1 MESIDQLAKKA
12 TCLRPQDRIL
22 LIEAILASLD
32 KPDREIEKRW
42 IDESEARYDA
52 YKRGDLESVEWSDV
66 RTVAHMHRDP
76 EQFKDRVKQ

>member
-1 MESIDQLAKKA
+1 MNFKILSLLEPDMESIDQLAKKA

-32 KPDREIEKRW
+32 KTNREIEKRW

-52 YKRGDLESVEWSDV
+52 YKRGDLESVEW
-66 RTVAHMHRDP
+66 R
-76 EQFKDRVKQ
+76 EDRKGYKP